1 MVRRILAEAQDT
13 PVSVKRME
21 EIALSHGFQETALA
35 ILPKLTSGAWP
46 LLEEA
51 GEKEYRS
58 RLSQAPR
65 TPLSSLQKSWLKA
78 LLRDRRIRLFLTD
91 EDIARL
97 TRELSQVQP
106 LYNDGDFH
114 YYERYTDGDPVESE
128 VYRAQDVYK
137 RQTRDSSKRRTG
149 SLCVLEHLICFFSR
163 NVFLWFAG
171 DFLFII
177 PPICA

>member
-1 MVRRILAEAQDT
+1 MWKGIAMELFHEIYSCYFDVVRRILAEAQDT

-97 TRELSQVQP
+97 TRELS
-106 LYNDGDFH
+106 
-114 YYERYTDGDPVESE
+114 RYSRCTMMGIFIIMIG
-128 VYRAQDVYK
+128 
-137 RQTRDSSKRRTG
+137 TRTG
-149 SLCVLEHLICFFSR
+149 ILWNRRCTGHIFRQRFVRCGGENPSDHL
-163 NVFLWFAG
+163 
-171 DFLFII
+171 
-177 PPICA
+177 

>member
-1 MVRRILAEAQDT
+1 MWKGIAMELFHEIYSCYFDVVRRILAEAQDT

-106 LYNDGDFH
+106 RRLSYQH
-114 YYERYTDGDPVESE
+114 ASE
-128 VYRAQDVYK
+128 FCKNKGMPAFLRTCPGFCHRIQIPAGEPGCGACAAANQ
-137 RQTRDSSKRRTG
+137 RRT
-149 SLCVLEHLICFFSR
+149 
-163 NVFLWFAG
+163 
-171 DFLFII
+171 
-177 PPICA
+177 